1 MLFGR
6 VVGKSGL
13 FQAGVL
19 RLSGMTKKIF
29 SLADARRL
37 ARRRMPRMTFDYID
51 GSAGEERACALN
63 VEKIEA
69 LRMLPRVLVNVEQ
82 RSYRK
87 RIFGHTWDLPFGIAP
102 MGMCNLTWP
111 NGDAMLAAAAREY
124 GIPLVLSTM
133 ASSSIE
139 TTAERAGEHAWFQL
153 YVGQSEEVA
162 FHLVERAETVGYGN
176 LILTVDVPEI
186 GVRPREQRNGFQS
199 PVRIGPKQFLD
210 FALHPHW
217 SLLTLKTG
225 VPALANVN
233 LAGGKKFKR
242 NEARGKVD
250 WDFLARLRERWP
262 GNLIVKGVLGCEDAV
277 RIRDAGVDA
286 VYVSNHGGRQ
296 LDSAPAAIDM
306 LPGIRR
312 AVGADYPLLFD
323 SGVRNGEA
331 VIKALALGADFVFI
345 GRPLLYAMGA
355 AGYSGLQE
363 MIELFRSQI
372 DISLAQLGCTDIDQI
387 DAGYIIDNPLSEKQ

>member
-1 MLFGR
+1 MSR
-6 VVGKSGL
+6 
-13 FQAGVL
+13 
-19 RLSGMTKKIF
+19 KIF
-29 SLADARRL
+29 SLADARKH
-37 ARRRMPRMTFDYID
+37 ARRRMPKMTFDYID

-63 VEKIEA
+63 VEQIEL
-69 LRMLPRVLVNVEQ
+69 LRMLPRVLVNVEH

-87 RIFGHTWDLPFGIAP
+87 SIFGQAWDLPFGIAP

-111 NGDAMLAAAAREY
+111 DADAMLARAARQY
-124 GIPLVLSTM
+124 GIPLALSTM

-162 FHLVERAETVGYGN
+162 YHLVERAETVGYSN

-186 GVRPREQRNGFQS
+186 GYRAREKRNGFQS
-199 PVRIGPKQFLD
+199 PVRIGPRQFLD

-225 VPALANVN
+225 VPTLANVN
-233 LAGGKKFKR
+233 IAGGKQFKR
-242 NEARGKVD
+242 SEARGKVD

-262 GNLIVKGVLGCEDAV
+262 GNLIVKGVLASEDAV

-306 LPGIRR
+306 LPRIRA
-312 AVGADYPLLFD
+312 AVGPDYPLLFD

-355 AGYSGLQE
+355 NGYDGLQE

-372 DISLAQLGCTDIDQI
+372 DISLAQLGCTDINDI
-387 DAGYIIDNPLSEKQ
+387 DASYIIGQSLSEER

>member
-1 MLFGR
+1 MPR
-6 VVGKSGL
+6 N
-13 FQAGVL
+13 
-19 RLSGMTKKIF
+19 IF
-29 SLADARRL
+29 SLYDARRL

-51 GSAGEERACALN
+51 GSAGEERTCALN

-69 LRMLPRVLVNVEQ
+69 LRMLPRVLINVEQ
-82 RSYRK
+82 RSQRK
-87 RIFGHTWDLPFGIAP
+87 SIFGQTWDMPFGIAP

-111 NGDAMLAAAAREY
+111 GADAMLAAAARQY
-124 GIPLVLSTM
+124 GIPLGLSTM

-139 TTAERAGEHAWFQL
+139 DTARRAGEHAWFQL

-162 FHLVERAETVGYGN
+162 YDLVERAETVGFN
-176 LILTVDVPEI
+176 SLILTVDVPEI
-186 GVRPREQRNGFQS
+186 GFRPREHRNGFKS
-199 PVRIGPKQFLD
+199 PLRIGPRQFFD
-210 FALHPHW
+210 FATHPHW

-225 VPALANVN
+225 VPKLANVN
-233 LAGGKKFKR
+233 IAGGKEFKR

-262 GNLIVKGVLGCEDAV
+262 GNLIVKGVLGSEDAV

-306 LPGIRR
+306 LPRIRA
-312 AVGADYPLLFD
+312 AVGPDYPLLFD

-331 VIKALALGADFVFI
+331 VIKALALGADFVFV

-355 AGYSGLQE
+355 NGYAGLQQ

-372 DISLAQLGCTDIDQI
+372 DIGLAQLGCTDIDQV
-387 DAGYIIDNPLSEKQ
+387 DASYILEDGVTGSR

>member
-1 MLFGR
+1 MP
-6 VVGKSGL
+6 
-13 FQAGVL
+13 
-19 RLSGMTKKIF
+19 KKIF
-29 SLADARRL
+29 NLADARRH

-51 GSAGEERACALN
+51 GSAGDERACALN
-63 VEKIEA
+63 VERIEA
-69 LRMLPRVLVNVEQ
+69 LRMLPRVLINVDS

-87 RIFGHTWDLPFGIAP
+87 SIFGQAWDLPFGIAP
-102 MGMCNLTWP
+102 MGMCDLTWP
-111 NGDAMLAAAAREY
+111 GADAMLARAARQY

-162 FHLVERAETVGYGN
+162 YTLVERAETVGYSN
-176 LILTVDVPEI
+176 LVLTVDVPEI
-186 GVRPREQRNGFQS
+186 GVRPREHRNGFQS
-199 PVRIGPKQFLD
+199 PLRIGAKQFFD

-233 LAGGKKFKR
+233 VAGGSKFKR

-262 GNLIVKGVLGCEDAV
+262 GNLIVKGVLGSEDAL

-306 LPGIRR
+306 LPQIRA
-312 AVGADYPLLFD
+312 AVGPDYPLLFD

-345 GRPLLYAMGA
+345 GRPFLYAMGA
-355 AGYSGLQE
+355 DGYNGLQQ
-363 MIELFRSQI
+363 MIELISSQI
-372 DISLAQLGCTDIDQI
+372 DISLAQLGCTDIDDI
-387 DAGYIIDNPLSEKQ
+387 DSSYVIDNRPPEKQ

>member
-1 MLFGR
+1 MP
-6 VVGKSGL
+6 KN
-13 FQAGVL
+13 
-19 RLSGMTKKIF
+19 IF
-29 SLADARRL
+29 SLEDARRL

-69 LRMLPRVLVNVEQ
+69 LRMLPRVLINVERRSQ
-82 RSYRK
+82 RKS
-87 RIFGHTWDLPFGIAP
+87 IFGQTWDLPFGIAP
-102 MGMCNLTWP
+102 MGMCDLTWP
-111 NGDAMLAAAAREY
+111 GADAMLAAAARQY
-124 GIPLVLSTM
+124 GIPLGLSTM

-139 TTAERAGEHAWFQL
+139 TTARRAGEHAWFQL

-162 FHLVERAETVGYGN
+162 YDLVERAETVGFNN

-186 GVRPREQRNGFQS
+186 GYRAREHRNGFKS
-199 PVRIGPKQFLD
+199 PLRIGPRQFFD
-210 FALHPHW
+210 FATHPHW

-225 VPALANVN
+225 VPKLANVN
-233 LAGGKKFKR
+233 IAGGKEFKR
-242 NEARGKVD
+242 NEARGKLD

-262 GNLIVKGVLGCEDAV
+262 GNLIVKGVLGSEDAV

-306 LPGIRR
+306 LPRIRA
-312 AVGADYPLLFD
+312 AVGPDYPLLFD
-323 SGVRNGEA
+323 SGLRNGEA
-331 VIKALALGADFVFI
+331 VIKALALGADFVFV

-355 AGYSGLQE
+355 NGYTGLQQ

-372 DISLAQLGCTDIDQI
+372 DIGLAQLGCTDIDQV
-387 DAGYIIDNPLSEKQ
+387 DASYILDNGETRAR